1 MPELPEVET
10 ITNRLISGNGD
21 QSSLVN
27 RTIHDSIILWART
40 LAEPSQKEFQS
51 RIIGQQVA
59 AINRRGKYLVFSL
72 SDDYLI
78 IHLRMS
84 GDILVAGQQETLDP
98 HARMVI
104 DFEPDLRMTFQDPR
118 KFGRIWLVADKDS
131 VLGKLG
137 PEPLDETFTAS
148 DFYDR
153 LQRHRRQIKP
163 LILDQTFLAGMG
175 NIYTDEAL
183 HQAQIHPLTK
193 SDEISFAQAQNLLF
207 SIQQV
212 LRQAIDRHGTS
223 IDWIYRGG
231 DYQRL
236 LRVYGRAGSACPVCA
251 SPVERIRVGQRG
263 THFCPICQPRPG

>member
-40 LAEPSQKEFQS
+40 LAEPSQKEFQA

-236 LRVYGRAGSACPVCA
+236 LRVYGRTGSACPVCA